1 MQPIQIFALIN
12 EELCKKPSS
21 FWDKKIRKQ
30 LLSQAVMAVAALKET
45 LEKQDLTQ
53 TPSYV
58 QLTAIQKSLSPD
70 NFQEVSFIQ
79 ALSVLMD
86 IYLAAAK
93 TPEQT
98 KNIRALISTLQK
110 AGVEIFGYH
119 LLLERLA
126 TRAQTMDEAE
136 RNKSDIQTIKKIG
149 LFYVVENLLRVLVEL
164 EHATDEMKWILLKKG
179 MKTKTYG
186 QIPAYLVLEEEDRNK
201 LCYYIFDEAF
211 RDELLR
217 LFYIE
222 EEIIRTKE
230 LKPICLA
237 IKQLTID
244 LLRAFQKKG
253 LTKYRGIIYSPF
265 GNDIPVDD
273 LILKIKQINF

>member
-1 MQPIQIFALIN
+1 MQPIQTFALISK
-12 EELCKKPSS
+12 ELYKKPSA
-21 FWDKKIRKQ
+21 FWDKKVRKQ
-30 LLSQAVMAVAALKET
+30 LLSQAAEAVATLKET

-53 TPSYV
+53 TPSYA
-58 QLTAIQKSLSPD
+58 QLAAIQKSLSPD
-70 NFQEVSFIQ
+70 NFQEVPFIQ

-93 TPEQT
+93 TPEQA
-98 KNIRALISTLQK
+98 KSIRALTSTLQK

-119 LLLERLA
+119 LLLERLSA
-126 TRAQTMDEAE
+126 RAQTIDKAAQD
-136 RNKSDIQTIKKIG
+136 KSDRQTIKKIG

-164 EHATDEMKWILLKKG
+164 EQATDEMKWTLLKKG

-201 LCYYIFDEAF
+201 LCYYIYDEAF

-230 LKPICLA
+230 LKPTCLA

-253 LTKYRGIIYSPF
+253 LTRYHGVIYAPL
-265 GNDIPVDD
+265 GNDISIDD
-273 LILKIKQINF
+273 LVLKIEQISF

>member
-1 MQPIQIFALIN
+1 MQPIQIFALIS
-12 EELCKKPSS
+12 EELCKKPSA
-21 FWDKKIRKQ
+21 FWDKKGRKE
-30 LLSQAVMAVAALKET
+30 LLSQAALAVTPLKET
-45 LEKQDLTQ
+45 LEKQNLTQ

-58 QLTAIQKSLSPD
+58 QLVAIQKSLSPD
-70 NFQEVSFIQ
+70 NFQEVPFIQ

-93 TPEQT
+93 TPEQA
-98 KNIRALISTLQK
+98 KSIRTLVSTLQK

-126 TRAQTMDEAE
+126 ARAQTMDKEAQD
-136 RNKSDIQTIKKIG
+136 KSDRQTIKKIG
-149 LFYVVENLLRVLVEL
+149 LFYVMENLLRVLVEL
-164 EHATDEMKWILLKKG
+164 EQATDEMKWTLLKKG
-179 MKTKTYG
+179 KKTKTYG

-201 LCYYIFDEAF
+201 LCYYIYDEAF

-222 EEIIRTKE
+222 EEVIRTKE

-253 LTKYRGIIYSPF
+253 LTKYRGIIYAPM
-265 GNDIPVDD
+265 GNDISIDELV
-273 LILKIKQINF
+273 LKIEQINF